1 MTLLHVLQYPVS
13 KQIEYGVQSAIYLLL
28 QQGIICIH
36 SCCKYSFH
44 LLRNKETVSSS
55 LSKISAVNTVVL
67 STFPAVLNSANV
79 FSCIPATAIYFTVVT
94 LYSFSSLFPYNL
106 IAYFSCLS
114 GQTGSKICFSSSP
127 SDALYT
133 SSDLE
138 TCKEN
143 PPCAFVQL
151 P

>member
-13 KQIEYGVQSAIYLLL
+13 KQIEYGVQSVIYLLL

-94 LYSFSSLFPYNL
+94 LYSIFFSIPLQLDSLF
-106 IAYFSCLS
+106 
-114 GQTGSKICFSSSP
+114 
-127 SDALYT
+127 
-133 SSDLE
+133 
-138 TCKEN
+138 
-143 PPCAFVQL
+143 FVSFRTNRIKNMLQFISL
-151 P
+151 RCTVHLL